1 MTHNIELQQGLSQLK
16 LELSDA
22 QIDLLDRYLALLAKW
37 NQTYNLTA
45 VREEKRMV
53 SYHLL
58 DSLSLVPHLDGGSRL
73 LDVGSGGGMPG
84 IPAAIARPDLQV
96 VLLDSNHKKTTF
108 LRQVVVELGLP
119 NVQVMTE
126 RVEAYQPEQKFDR
139 ITSRAFAEL
148 AEFVKLTRHLLA
160 DHGQYVAMKGVY
172 PYEEIAL
179 LPQGTVVSEVLP
191 VTVPGLDAERHLV
204 RMRLEGVGAQ

>member
-1 MTHNIELQQGLSQLK
+1 MTQHIAELQQGLAALALDFTESQ
-16 LELSDA
+16 
-22 QIDLLDRYLALLAKW
+22 QVLLQRYLALLVKW

-45 VREEKRMV
+45 IRQEERMV

-58 DSLSLVPHLDGGSRL
+58 DSLSLVPHLAGGARM

-84 IPAAIARPDLQV
+84 IPTAIARPDMQV

-108 LRQVVVELGLP
+108 LRQVVVELGLA
-119 NVQVMTE
+119 NVQVVTG

-139 ITSRAFAEL
+139 ITSRAFSEL
-148 AEFVKLTRHLLA
+148 AEFVKLTRHLMA
-160 DHGQYVAMKGVY
+160 EDGQYVAMKGVY

-179 LPQGTVVSEVLP
+179 LPQGVAVSEVLP

-204 RMRLEGVGAQ
+204 RMVLQ